1 MYLKKRYVAGSTIEI
16 QKTISTRYG
25 ITATR
30 REKTDRTPEAV
41 QKYNGKMARRQL
53 IRIINA
59 GFASGDIYLTLTYRR
74 GERPREDEAVKDRSR
89 LLRRLRGKV
98 KKRGGELKYIA
109 VTAIGSKGGI
119 HHHLVLGGIVAED
132 LRGLWDKGRT
142 DIQYLYED
150 GHYEALATYLIDQ
163 EARGP
168 GGQGGI
174 IGRRWSGSRNLI
186 IPEPEIEVVD
196 ADTWREPPEAEIG
209 YVIDVASIEAG
220 TSPVSGQPYLYYR
233 MLRADDKVITQDG
246 RVLKGRAAHKYQ
258 KVENKEE
265 IRREMRKR
273 YDAGT
278 IQVLRRKQRK
288 VKKPRG
294 PDKGMEK
301 PPSRG
306 GVRAID

>member
-1 MYLKKRYVAGSTIEI
+1 MYLKKRYVAGNTIEI
-16 QKTISTRYG
+16 QKTVSVRYG

-30 REKTDRTPEAV
+30 REKINRTPEAV

-59 GFASGDIYLTLTYRR
+59 NFNPGDIYLTLTYRR
-74 GERPREDEAVKDRSR
+74 GERPGEDEAVKDRSR
-89 LLRRLRGKV
+89 LLRRLRSKV
-98 KKRGGELKYIA
+98 KKRGGELRYIA

-119 HHHLVLGGIVAED
+119 HHHLILGGIVAED

-142 DIQYLYED
+142 DIQYLYEN
-150 GHYEALATYLIDQ
+150 GHYEDLATYLIDQ

-174 IGRRWSGSRNLI
+174 IGRRWSGSRNLT

-196 ADTWREPPEAEIG
+196 ADTWREPPEPELG

-233 MLRADDKVITQDG
+233 MLRADDKVITPDG
-246 RVLKGRAAHKYQ
+246 RVLKGRAAYRHQ
-258 KVENKEE
+258 KTQNKEE
-265 IRREMRKR
+265 VGREIRKQ

-288 VKKPRG
+288 AKKPRG

-301 PPSRG
+301 PQGGG
-306 GVRAID
+306 GV

>member
-59 GFASGDIYLTLTYRR
+59 NFTPGDIYLTLTYRR

-89 LLRRLRGKV
+89 LLRRLQGKV

-119 HHHLVLGGIVAED
+119 HHHLVLGGTVAED

-150 GHYEALATYLIDQ
+150 GHYEALAAYLIDQ

-196 ADTWREPPEAEIG
+196 ADTWREPPEAELG

-258 KVENKEE
+258 KAKNKEE

-278 IQVLRRKQRK
+278 IQVLRRKQGK
-288 VKKPRG
+288 AKKPRG